1 MGEHVGAL
9 RSIADAGPGILP
21 FLQQL
26 LADNVAPDYV
36 VRLIALLDSEAAQT
50 RAESIMPAQQL
61 LLRPLDEKTVH
72 KALLTNREL
81 DVLQLM
87 ARRFTNKEI
96 ASALSVSPN
105 TVRKHTA
112 NIYRKLGVNNR
123 REAAI
128 KAETLDIIQADS

>member
-1 MGEHVGAL
+1 
-9 RSIADAGPGILP
+9 
-21 FLQQL
+21 
-26 LADNVAPDYV
+26 
-36 VRLIALLDSEAAQT
+36 
-50 RAESIMPAQQL
+50 
-61 LLRPLDEKTVH
+61 
-72 KALLTNREL
+72 
-81 DVLQLM
+81 M